1 MKVLGTENNH
11 IYSLHRVMHAT
22 KRKAQAAPKSPP
34 KLAKVEEDP
43 IYDDDDDTAA
53 DDQQQDPFDEYMD
66 GNGGGED
73 VDHVAESDVRDES
86 EVKDSRH
93 EVSEIG
99 VFSTVDIA

>member
-1 MKVLGTENNH
+1 
-11 IYSLHRVMHAT
+11 MHAT

-43 IYDDDDDTAA
+43 IYDDDDTAA

-93 EVSEIG
+93 EVSEI
-99 VFSTVDIA
+99 VAFSTVDIA